1 MSTAAHLQDVITV
14 SPDTLPEYE
23 KKIKSFYE
31 VRFLPLPARFS
42 MLRAGT
48 MAFREHCHRATSP
61 TLAATCECLT
71 WPQEHMHTD
80 EEIRFLLDGSG
91 AALLT

>member
-31 VRFLPLPARFS
+31 VRLLPLPAHFS
-42 MLRAGT
+42 MLQAGT
-48 MAFREHCHRATSP
+48 MAFREHSTQRVQPLQQRVSA
-61 TLAATCECLT
+61 
-71 WPQEHMHTD
+71 
-80 EEIRFLLDGSG
+80 
-91 AALLT
+91 